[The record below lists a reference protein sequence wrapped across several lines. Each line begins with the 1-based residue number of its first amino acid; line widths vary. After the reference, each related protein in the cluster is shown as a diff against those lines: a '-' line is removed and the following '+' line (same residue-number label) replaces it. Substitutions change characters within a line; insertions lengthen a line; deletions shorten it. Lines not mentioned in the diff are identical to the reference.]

1 MIRIG
6 LVDDHQLFRKSLTLL
21 LSTFEGLE
29 VVYDTDDGTIL
40 LEKLDGGEPIDVVL
54 LDIQMP
60 ILDGFEICKLL
71 KKNYPDVKI
80 LIVSQL
86 TTKEAVHKIMDCG
99 ANGFFTKNSPPEL
112 LEQAIK
118 GVINKDYY
126 FDMELAAVVREAIL
140 WEKKVY
146 TNFNFT
152 QKVSLTSREVEIILM
167 ACKELSSIEIGD
179 KLCISTRTV
188 EKHRKRI
195 MEKTESKNFI
205 GVVLY
210 ALKSNAIHLDNI

>member
-29 VVYDTDDGTIL
+29 VVFDTDDGTIL

-146 TNFNFT
+146 ANFNFT